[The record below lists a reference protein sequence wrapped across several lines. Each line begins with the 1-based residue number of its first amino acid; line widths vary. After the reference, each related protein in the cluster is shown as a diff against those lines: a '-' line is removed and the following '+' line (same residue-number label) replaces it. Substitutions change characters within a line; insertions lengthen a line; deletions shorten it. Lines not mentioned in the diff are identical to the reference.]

1 MPCCFRKLFGGF
13 STFCALARPS
23 TCKHSRVGREPGR
36 VLERDLAA
44 QGPRTF
50 LHAGGNGRVLE
61 HERAAQRPRTF
72 VQLAG
77 RMQNKPHSRRLR
89 ACYLQLT
96 QAGQRTKPDSTRRL
110 PRGRPLLKR
119 CHIFCSAWNNTT
131 ASAVSFLSQLHH
143 GNKSRPIV
151 LVQAFGAMQKQY
163 RSRSGARAHRL
174 RSHRDRMQFFN
185 PTGRTN
191 AMQSVRDSL
200 RKCKCEARYTFPRA
214 RTHTHTLS
222 CSLSLSLSL
231 SQSHTH
237 TVPGHTHT
245 HTHAHTFHTHT
256 HTHIHTP
263 NTRLH

>member
-1 MPCCFRKLFGGF
+1 
-13 STFCALARPS
+13 
-23 TCKHSRVGREPGR
+23 
-36 VLERDLAA
+36 VLER
-44 QGPRTF
+44 
-50 LHAGGNGRVLE
+50 
-61 HERAAQRPRTF
+61 ERAAQRPRTF

-119 CHIFCSAWNNTT
+119 CHIFCNAWNNTT

-214 RTHTHTLS
+214 RAHTHTLS

-231 SQSHTH
+231 SESHTH
-237 TVPGHTHT
+237 RAGPHTHTHARTHISHTHT
-245 HTHAHTFHTHT
+245 HTHTHT
-256 HTHIHTP
+256 QHKTTLSTP
-263 NTRLH
+263 SVSV